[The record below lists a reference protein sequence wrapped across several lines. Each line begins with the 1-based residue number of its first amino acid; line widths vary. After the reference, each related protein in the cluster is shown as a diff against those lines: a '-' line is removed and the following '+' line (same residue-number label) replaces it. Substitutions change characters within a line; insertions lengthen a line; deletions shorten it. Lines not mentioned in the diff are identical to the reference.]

1 MRFVTNY
8 TKGWSGPDLEY
19 EDFRGK
25 VTKEGHR
32 LAETLL
38 PLTSGRPEAEVQS
51 TRTALYSTPLQ
62 GEPLTA
68 GGTVTDI
75 QAINTL

>member
-8 TKGWSGPDLEY
+8 TKGWTGPDLQY

-32 LAETLL
+32 LTLSEL
-38 PLTSGRPEAEVQS
+38 LEPDDIIKPYVDVDKKVPTEQFEAENK
-51 TRTALYSTPLQ
+51 RIMCL
-62 GEPLTA
+62 
-68 GGTVTDI
+68 
-75 QAINTL
+75 